1 METAPSTGNNQ
12 TQQSICYCWPN
23 NIITEQSIM
32 VAIDRELKIN
42 RRMGKSIMP
51 LFKSFELSLASSV
64 STVLHDQLGR
74 YGNIHKIG
82 RLKIYLFF
90 FYLYKSNVHHYKL
103 YKTQFFEYR
112 TIQVCRKSC
121 MNLNKFNAKI
131 LLIFQ
136 AR

>member
-32 VAIDRELKIN
+32 VAIEREIN
-42 RRMGKSIMP
+42 GRMGKSIMP

-64 STVLHDQLGR
+64 STVLHDQPGR

-82 RLKIYLFF
+82 WLKIYLIFF
-90 FYLYKSNVHHYKL
+90 IYIRVTYIITSYTKHNFLNTGRYKSVA
-103 YKTQFFEYR
+103 
-112 TIQVCRKSC
+112 
-121 MNLNKFNAKI
+121 NLE
-131 LLIFQ
+131 
-136 AR
+136 

>member
-12 TQQSICYCWPN
+12 TQQSISYCWPN

-64 STVLHDQLGR
+64 STVLHDQPGR

-82 RLKIYLFF
+82 WLKIYLIFF
-90 FYLYKSNVHHYKL
+90 IYIRVTYIITSYTKHNF
-103 YKTQFFEYR
+103 
-112 TIQVCRKSC
+112 
-121 MNLNKFNAKI
+121 
-131 LLIFQ
+131 
-136 AR
+136 